1 MAPDFRVTQ
10 MNRSNGAA
18 AQRTDV
24 YQGYRHEAGE
34 HRRILF
40 ERGSGL
46 SPLWKDFRVFLN
58 DLGPAPSQ
66 DHLVTRLMAGDLTYA
81 PGKVA
86 WMHRNLQGGPVNPLA
101 RIPPKS
107 GDSYSQWTVVQGQPV
122 EYSDLAKALGIP
134 FQAVAIALRNNVSP
148 EQLIQQA
155 SVAQTLSQAPSP
167 WMSDERREAFMAG
180 YRVWHTMILPPYAAD
195 ASPGFLFLFGG
206 LPHMLTLKKQLT
218 EIELW
223 DPPTQKGKEDRQN
236 HDLWRRYCESMAR
249 MESARVEI
257 GPLRQYSLSTEVEPM
272 WEHVKKL
279 ERRFR
284 TGER

>member
-1 MAPDFRVTQ
+1 
-10 MNRSNGAA
+10 MNRSNAATA
-18 AQRTDV
+18 AQRVDIS
-24 YQGYRHEAGE
+24 QEYRHEAGE

-66 DHLVTRLMAGDLTYA
+66 DHLVTRLMVGDLTYA

-86 WMHRNLQGGPVNPLA
+86 WMHRTLQQRGPVNPLA
-101 RIPPKS
+101 RIAAKS
-107 GDSYSQWTVVQGQPV
+107 GESHSQWVTVQGRQV
-122 EYSDLAKALGIP
+122 EYSDLAQALGIP
-134 FQAVAIALRNNVSP
+134 FQVVAAALRNNVSP

-155 SVAQTLSQAPSP
+155 SIAQTLCQAPSP

-180 YRVWHTMILPPYAAD
+180 YRVWHTMVLPPYAAD

-206 LPHMLTLKKQLT
+206 LPHMLTLKKQLN
-218 EIELW
+218 EIDLW
-223 DPPTQKGKEDRQN
+223 DPPTQKGKEERQN
-236 HDLWRRYCESMAR
+236 HDLWRRYCENMAR
-249 MESARVEI
+249 MESARAEI
-257 GPLRQYSLSTEVEPM
+257 GPLKQYSLSSQVEPM
-272 WEHVKKL
+272 WDHVKKL